1 MKKIISALILA
12 AVCFSLCSC
21 FGTEPEGFFGIDEA
35 YVGEWLAYRGVYN
48 SAGSITEAKLT
59 SLVLN
64 EDGTALLGDVDGTW
78 TCYIPEDPS
87 QPPAWIT
94 VELPNET
101 LRLVASEVDGYVCL
115 TREDRPVD
123 FYDIYNIFFRESTEN
138 YAAAHDKVA
147 REWYNESGDVLDL
160 TDDGT
165 IFYNGELQPTK
176 WSITCMGPY
185 IAIEYGG
192 DTPARIKLVPTGEG
206 DVWIYIPG
214 AGDFCSSEYAI
225 LITVDNWQEYFGSE
239 LNEVFD
245 ISYEI
250 QYDTNEWGEKV
261 DSNGCRAEQIVT
273 LKDSAL
279 YLGGGSRLTFEFECG
294 AEADAFIYDEDLK
307 LAEKNRTDE
316 SPFAGEKIT
325 VTLSRGWNS
334 RDSILQSSDH
344 FNITSY
350 RTTYMPSSGIITR
363 MKGIL
368 FKTELL
374 SIGE

>member
-35 YVGEWLAYRGVYN
+35 YVGEWLTYRGVYN
-48 SAGSITEAKLT
+48 SGGGITEAKLT

-64 EDGTALLGDVDGTW
+64 EDGTALFGDVDGTW

-87 QPPAWIT
+87 QSPVRIT

-101 LRLVASEVDGYVCL
+101 LRLVALEEDGYVCL
-115 TREDRPVD
+115 TRGFHSIQ
-123 FYDIYNIFFRESTEN
+123 FYDIFFRESTEN

-147 REWYNESGDVLDL
+147 SEWYNTSGDVLDL

-192 DTPARIKLVPTGEG
+192 DSPAQIKLVPTGED
-206 DVWIYIPG
+206 DVWIYIPDIG
-214 AGDFCSSEYAI
+214 SFCSSEYAI

-239 LNEVFD
+239 LNEVVD

-250 QYDTNEWGEKV
+250 HYETNEWGEKV
-261 DSNGCRAEQIVT
+261 DSNGCDAEQIFT

-279 YLGGGSRLTFEFECG
+279 YRDGESRLTFEFECG

-316 SPFAGEKIT
+316 SPLAGEKIT
-325 VTLSRGWNS
+325 VTLSGGWDRRNS
-334 RDSILQSSDH
+334 VLKSSDL
-344 FNITSY
+344 FDILSY
-350 RTTYMPSSGIITR
+350 RTTYMPSSGTITR

-368 FKTELL
+368 FKTELR

>member
-35 YVGEWLAYRGVYN
+35 YVGEWLTYRGVYT

-59 SLVLN
+59 SVVLN
-64 EDGTALLGDVDGTW
+64 EDGTAHLGDVDGTW

-87 QPPAWIT
+87 QPPIWIT

-101 LRLVASEVDGYVCL
+101 LRLFVWEVDGYVCL
-115 TREDRPVD
+115 TRERPPMP
-123 FYDIYNIFFRESTEN
+123 FYDIYDIFFRESTEN

-147 REWYNESGDVLDL
+147 REWYNTSGDVLDL

-165 IFYNGELQPTK
+165 IFYNGELQPMK

-192 DTPARIKLVPTGEG
+192 DLPARIKLVPTRRED
-206 DVWIYIPG
+206 DVGIDIRG
-214 AGDFCSSEYAI
+214 IGGFCSSEYAI

-239 LNEVFD
+239 LNEVVD

-250 QYDTNEWGEKV
+250 QYETNEWGEKV
-261 DSNGCRAEQIVT
+261 DSHGCDAEQIVT

-294 AEADAFIYDEDLK
+294 AEADTFIYDEDLK
-307 LAEKNRTDE
+307 LAVKNQTDE
-316 SPFAGEKIT
+316 SPLAGEKIT
-325 VTLSRGWNS
+325 VNLSGGRN
-334 RDSILQSSDH
+334 SILQRSDPFYISSY
-344 FNITSY
+344 S
-350 RTTYMPSSGIITR
+350 TTYMPSSGIITR